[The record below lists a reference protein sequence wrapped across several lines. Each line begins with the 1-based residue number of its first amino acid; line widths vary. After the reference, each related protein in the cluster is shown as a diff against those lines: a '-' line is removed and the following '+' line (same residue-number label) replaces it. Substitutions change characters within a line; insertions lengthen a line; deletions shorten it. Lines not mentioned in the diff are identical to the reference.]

1 MVRSAF
7 TWPKKP
13 MNKNIS
19 LLQTEYERPIRMLR
33 VVFSTFILRILTLLL
48 MSSFVLQPIARAYA
62 SEEVV
67 TTPIPAAVLD
77 VPAEVTEQPRD
88 TILLEVPAPSTTA
101 PVSSPVVPSNEPEIL
116 VSTTTDTIA
125 SSTDPVV
132 LLPPKNETGLNENP
146 DDFSTTL
153 HDVVTAEVDEDVEEE
168 LTEEDTTA
176 SSTID
181 TSVAV
186 LTVHSDS
193 LVQFDKSDCV
203 AVADGSFYCQP
214 KKTEPLKAEDGLFSY
229 PDSDGDLEIFFQR
242 NSELN
247 QITYNTVD
255 DGAPSYDSVSN
266 TIVWHRQISERYQIM
281 SYDVASAVETQLT
294 SDTVNNME
302 PTRVGQYTAWQRWS
316 GDNWDIV
323 LFDGKQTT
331 ILTTTLEHDI
341 APHIRG
347 SLVVWNRISRDQAQT
362 IEIYNIQ
369 TGEYTTIQDSEGGVI
384 SNPRMVLVYESSF
397 ENGDVVT
404 KGYDMMT
411 GEISD
416 LAATPASVPDE
427 IPPPDDTGETRA
439 LIQGKLPTKEDL
451 EQSSSTTPKIGSNPE
466 PEPDPM
472 IESVSSTTLV
482 VASSSVP
489 ATITPEETTSTSTA
503 DMTLDMV
510 VVPANTEAEFN
521 LVIPPFSA
529 TSTEYQ

>member
-1 MVRSAF
+1 
-7 TWPKKP
+7 
-13 MNKNIS
+13 
-19 LLQTEYERPIRMLR
+19 
-33 VVFSTFILRILTLLL
+33 
-48 MSSFVLQPIARAYA
+48 
-62 SEEVV
+62 
-67 TTPIPAAVLD
+67 
-77 VPAEVTEQPRD
+77 
-88 TILLEVPAPSTTA
+88 
-101 PVSSPVVPSNEPEIL
+101 
-116 VSTTTDTIA
+116 
-125 SSTDPVV
+125 
-132 LLPPKNETGLNENP
+132 
-146 DDFSTTL
+146 
-153 HDVVTAEVDEDVEEE
+153 
-168 LTEEDTTA
+168 
-176 SSTID
+176 
-181 TSVAV
+181 
-186 LTVHSDS
+186 
-193 LVQFDKSDCV
+193 
-203 AVADGSFYCQP
+203 
-214 KKTEPLKAEDGLFSY
+214 
-229 PDSDGDLEIFFQR
+229 
-242 NSELN
+242 
-247 QITYNTVD
+247 
-255 DGAPSYDSVSN
+255 
-266 TIVWHRQISERYQIM
+266 M

-416 LAATPASVPDE
+416 LVATPASVPDE

-489 ATITPEETTSTSTA
+489 VTAIPEETTSTSTA